1 MTTARS
7 KKLDQLYVSRKE
19 FKADGRA
26 ARLQGIVSGLDLA
39 FKGTVMAAFG
49 SRFWTRLV
57 NSSKRKGWTPQE
69 FARKVLLRK

>member
-7 KKLDQLYVSRKE
+7 RKFDQLYVSRKE
-19 FKADGRA
+19 F
-26 ARLQGIVSGLDLA
+26 QGNGKTDQMQKIVGGFDFA
-39 FKGTVMAAFG
+39 FKGSVTATFG
-49 SRFWTRLV
+49 QRFWTRLV